1 MMGKITVVGLGN
13 YGLDELPFGIYRF
26 LNKVDKVYV
35 RTLAHPVVEDLE
47 DVEWIS
53 FDEVY
58 EKHDRFSEVYAE
70 IVQTL
75 KEKAMD
81 DDIVYAVPGH
91 PMVAESTTELLLQD
105 ETLDIEVLGGKSF
118 IDDLFQAVS
127 FDPNNGFQMLDG
139 TMMTSEAIN
148 IRNALIITQV
158 YDQMIAGD
166 VKVTLMEKCP
176 DDHKVAIVTGARGQG
191 TRVTWCPLYEMDHD
205 FELSNLTSLFVPA
218 LSQEHYAGD
227 FEYLTSIMD
236 RLVADDGC
244 PFDKVQ
250 THSSLKRYLLEE
262 TYELF
267 EAIDNDDIDHMI
279 EELGDILL
287 QVVFHGAI
295 GKKSMMFDTREIV
308 QAISEKMIR
317 RHPHIFGEGVE
328 VNSIEELSQVWKNA
342 KQAEGKEEKQVKQE
356 KIFAD
361 LYLKLYDLVNN
372 QKITVQQALKVLAGE
387 ENETR

>member
-1 MMGKITVVGLGN
+1 
-13 YGLDELPFGIYRF
+13 
-26 LNKVDKVYV
+26 
-35 RTLAHPVVEDLE
+35 
-47 DVEWIS
+47 
-53 FDEVY
+53 
-58 EKHDRFSEVYAE
+58 
-70 IVQTL
+70 
-75 KEKAMD
+75 
-81 DDIVYAVPGH
+81 
-91 PMVAESTTELLLQD
+91 
-105 ETLDIEVLGGKSF
+105 
-118 IDDLFQAVS
+118 
-127 FDPNNGFQMLDG
+127 
-139 TMMTSEAIN
+139 
-148 IRNALIITQV
+148 
-158 YDQMIAGD
+158 
-166 VKVTLMEKCP
+166 
-176 DDHKVAIVTGARGQG
+176 
-191 TRVTWCPLYEMDHD
+191 
-205 FELSNLTSLFVPA
+205 
-218 LSQEHYAGD
+218 
-227 FEYLTSIMD
+227 MD

>member
-1 MMGKITVVGLGN
+1 MGKITVVGLGN

-35 RTLAHPVVEDLE
+35 RTLTHPVVEDLE
-47 DVEWIS
+47 DIEWIS

-58 EKHDRFSEVYAE
+58 EKHDQFSEVYAE

-105 ETLDIEVLGGKSF
+105 KAIDIEVLGGKSF

-166 VKVTLMEKCP
+166 VKVTLMEKYP

-191 TRVTWCPLYEMDHD
+191 SAVKWCPLYEMDHD
-205 FELSNLTSLFVPA
+205 FELSNLTSL
-218 LSQEHYAGD
+218 
-227 FEYLTSIMD
+227 
-236 RLVADDGC
+236 
-244 PFDKVQ
+244 
-250 THSSLKRYLLEE
+250 
-262 TYELF
+262 
-267 EAIDNDDIDHMI
+267 
-279 EELGDILL
+279 
-287 QVVFHGAI
+287 
-295 GKKSMMFDTREIV
+295 
-308 QAISEKMIR
+308 
-317 RHPHIFGEGVE
+317 
-328 VNSIEELSQVWKNA
+328 
-342 KQAEGKEEKQVKQE
+342 
-356 KIFAD
+356 
-361 LYLKLYDLVNN
+361 LY
-372 QKITVQQALKVLAGE
+372 
-387 ENETR
+387 R

>member
-1 MMGKITVVGLGN
+1 MGKITVVGLGN

-26 LNKVDKVYV
+26 LNKVEKVYV

-47 DVEWIS
+47 DIEWIS

-58 EKHDRFSEVYAE
+58 EKHDQFSEVYAE

-75 KEKAMD
+75 KEKVLD

-105 ETLDIEVLGGKSF
+105 EAIDIEVLGGKSF

-166 VKVTLMEKCP
+166 VKVTLMEKYP
-176 DDHKVAIVTGARGQG
+176 DNHNVAIVTGARGQG
-191 TRVTWCPLYEMDHD
+191 SAVKWCPLYEMDHD

-218 LSQEHYAGD
+218 LRQEHYAGD
-227 FEYLTSIMD
+227 FEYLSSIMD
-236 RLVADDGC
+236 TLVADDGC
-244 PFDKVQ
+244 PFDKAQ

-308 QAISEKMIR
+308 QGISEKMIR

-328 VNSIEELSQVWKNA
+328 VNSIEELNQVWKNA

-372 QKITVQQALKVLAGE
+372 QQMTVQQALKVLAGE

>member
-1 MMGKITVVGLGN
+1 MGKITVVGLGN

-26 LNKVDKVYV
+26 LNKVEKVYV

-47 DVEWIS
+47 DIEWIS

-58 EKHDRFSEVYAE
+58 EKHDQFSEVYAE

-105 ETLDIEVLGGKSF
+105 EAIDIEVLGGKSF

-139 TMMTSEAIN
+139 TMTTSEAIN

-158 YDQMIAGD
+158 YNQMIAGD
-166 VKVTLMEKCP
+166 VKVTLMEKYP
-176 DDHKVAIVTGARGQG
+176 DNHNVAIVTGARGQG
-191 TRVTWCPLYEMDHD
+191 SAVKWCPLYEMDHD

-218 LSQEHYAGD
+218 LRQEHYAGD
-227 FEYLTSIMD
+227 FEYLSSIMD
-236 RLVADDGC
+236 TLVADDGC
-244 PFDKVQ
+244 PFDKAQ

-308 QAISEKMIR
+308 QGISEKMIR

-328 VNSIEELSQVWKNA
+328 VNSIEELNQVWKNA

-372 QKITVQQALKVLAGE
+372 QQMTVQQALKVLAGE

>member
-1 MMGKITVVGLGN
+1 MGKITVVGLGN

-26 LNKVDKVYV
+26 LNKVERVYV

-47 DVEWIS
+47 DIEWIS

-58 EKHDRFSEVYAE
+58 EKHDQFSEVYAE

-105 ETLDIEVLGGKSF
+105 EAIDIEVLGGKSF

-166 VKVTLMEKCP
+166 VKVTLMEKYP
-176 DDHKVAIVTGARGQG
+176 DNHNVAIVTGARGQG
-191 TRVTWCPLYEMDHD
+191 SAVKWCPLYEMDHD

-218 LSQEHYAGD
+218 LRQEHYAGD
-227 FEYLTSIMD
+227 FEYLSSIMD
-236 RLVADDGC
+236 TLVADDGC
-244 PFDKVQ
+244 PFDKAQ

-295 GKKSMMFDTREIV
+295 GKKSMMFDIREIV
-308 QAISEKMIR
+308 QGISEKMIR

-328 VNSIEELSQVWKNA
+328 VNSIEELNQVWKNA

-372 QKITVQQALKVLAGE
+372 QQMTVQQALKVLAGE

>member
-1 MMGKITVVGLGN
+1 MGKITVVGLGN

-26 LNKVDKVYV
+26 LNKVERVYV

-47 DVEWIS
+47 DIEWIS

-58 EKHDRFSEVYAE
+58 EKHDQFSEVYAE

-105 ETLDIEVLGGKSF
+105 EAIDIEILGGKSF

-166 VKVTLMEKCP
+166 VKVTLMEKYP
-176 DDHKVAIVTGARGQG
+176 DNHNVAIVTGARGQG
-191 TRVTWCPLYEMDHD
+191 SAVKWCPLYEMDHD

-218 LSQEHYAGD
+218 LRQEHYAGD
-227 FEYLTSIMD
+227 FEYLSSIMD
-236 RLVADDGC
+236 TLVADDGC
-244 PFDKVQ
+244 PFDKAQ

-308 QAISEKMIR
+308 QGISEKMIR

-328 VNSIEELSQVWKNA
+328 VNSIEELNQVWKNA

-372 QKITVQQALKVLAGE
+372 QQMTVQQALKVLAGE

>member
-1 MMGKITVVGLGN
+1 MGKITVVGLGN

-26 LNKVDKVYV
+26 LNKVEKVYV

-47 DVEWIS
+47 DIEWIS

-58 EKHDRFSEVYAE
+58 EKHDQFSEVYAE

-105 ETLDIEVLGGKSF
+105 EAIDIEVLGGKSF

-166 VKVTLMEKCP
+166 VKVTLMEKYP
-176 DDHKVAIVTGARGQG
+176 DNHNVAIVTGARGQG
-191 TRVTWCPLYEMDHD
+191 SAVKWCPLYEMDHD

-218 LSQEHYAGD
+218 LSQENYAGD
-227 FEYLTSIMD
+227 FEYLSSIMD
-236 RLVADDGC
+236 TLVADDGC
-244 PFDKVQ
+244 PFDKAQ

-308 QAISEKMIR
+308 QGISEKMIR

-328 VNSIEELSQVWKNA
+328 VNSIEELNQVWKNA

-372 QKITVQQALKVLAGE
+372 QQMTVQQALKVLAGE

>member
-1 MMGKITVVGLGN
+1 MGKITVVGLGN

-166 VKVTLMEKCP
+166 VKVTLMEKYP

-191 TRVTWCPLYEMDHD
+191 STVTWCPLYEMDHD
-205 FELSNLTSLFVPA
+205 FELSNLTSLFVPR
-218 LSQEHYAGD
+218 LNQEHYTGD

-328 VNSIEELSQVWKNA
+328 VNSVEELNQVWKNA

-372 QKITVQQALKVLAGE
+372 QKMTVQQALKVLAGE

>member
-1 MMGKITVVGLGN
+1 MGKITVVGLGN

-166 VKVTLMEKCP
+166 VKVTLMEKYP

-191 TRVTWCPLYEMDHD
+191 ARVTWCPLYEMDHD
-205 FELSNLTSLFVPA
+205 FELSNLTSLFVPG
-218 LSQEHYAGD
+218 LNQEHYTGD

-236 RLVADDGC
+236 TLVADDGC

-262 TYELF
+262 AYELF

>member
-1 MMGKITVVGLGN
+1 MGKITVVGLGN

-26 LNKVDKVYV
+26 LNKVERVYV

-47 DVEWIS
+47 DIEWIS

-58 EKHDRFSEVYAE
+58 EKHDQFSEVYAE

-105 ETLDIEVLGGKSF
+105 EAIDIEVLGGKSF

-166 VKVTLMEKCP
+166 VKVTLMEKYP
-176 DDHKVAIVTGARGQG
+176 DNHNVAIVTGARGQG
-191 TRVTWCPLYEMDHD
+191 SAVKWCPLYEMDHD

-218 LSQEHYAGD
+218 LRQEHYAGD
-227 FEYLTSIMD
+227 FEYLSSIMD
-236 RLVADDGC
+236 TLVADDGC
-244 PFDKVQ
+244 PFDKAQ

-308 QAISEKMIR
+308 QGISEKMIR

-328 VNSIEELSQVWKNA
+328 VNSIEELNQVWKNA

-372 QKITVQQALKVLAGE
+372 QQMTVQQALKVLAGE
-387 ENETR
+387 ENEAR

>member
-1 MMGKITVVGLGN
+1 MGKITVVGLGN

-26 LNKVDKVYV
+26 LNKVERVYV

-47 DVEWIS
+47 DIEWIS

-58 EKHDRFSEVYAE
+58 EKHDQFSEVYAE

-105 ETLDIEVLGGKSF
+105 EAIDTEVLGGKSF

-139 TMMTSEAIN
+139 TMMTSETIN

-166 VKVTLMEKCP
+166 VKVTLMEKYP
-176 DDHKVAIVTGARGQG
+176 DNHNVAIVTGARGQG
-191 TRVTWCPLYEMDHD
+191 SAVKWCPLYEMDHD

-218 LSQEHYAGD
+218 LRQEHYAGD
-227 FEYLTSIMD
+227 FEYLSSIMD
-236 RLVADDGC
+236 TLVADDGC
-244 PFDKVQ
+244 PFDKAQ

-287 QVVFHGAI
+287 QVVFHGSI

-308 QAISEKMIR
+308 QGISEKMIR

-328 VNSIEELSQVWKNA
+328 VNSIEELNQVWKNA

-372 QKITVQQALKVLAGE
+372 QQMTVQQALKVLAGE

>member
-1 MMGKITVVGLGN
+1 MGKITVVGLGN

-26 LNKVDKVYV
+26 LNKVERVYV

-47 DVEWIS
+47 DIEWIS

-58 EKHDRFSEVYAE
+58 EKHDQFSEVYAE

-105 ETLDIEVLGGKSF
+105 EAIDIEVLGGKSF

-166 VKVTLMEKCP
+166 VKVTLMEKYP
-176 DDHKVAIVTGARGQG
+176 DNHNVAIVTGARGQG
-191 TRVTWCPLYEMDHD
+191 SAVKWCPLYEMDHD

-218 LSQEHYAGD
+218 LRQEHYAGD
-227 FEYLTSIMD
+227 FEYLSSIMD
-236 RLVADDGC
+236 TLVADDGC
-244 PFDKVQ
+244 PFDKAQ

-308 QAISEKMIR
+308 QGISEKMIR

-328 VNSIEELSQVWKNA
+328 VNSIEELNQVWKNA

-372 QKITVQQALKVLAGE
+372 QQMTVQQALKVLAGE